1 MILITFQLYR
11 NPNFVF
17 VVKQFF
23 SIILLVLLGLQSSYP
38 LAVYSYYYANKGFIA
53 SVLCENK
60 DKPRLHCNGKC
71 YLQKQLKKAEQQEN
85 KDRAAVTTTEPLVY
99 LVHAPLQNHSPMPTV
114 VAPVYPVY
122 HSGGYSYVFAAS
134 CFQPPGV

>member
-1 MILITFQLYR
+1 M
-11 NPNFVF
+11 
-17 VVKQFF
+17 KQFL

-53 SVLCENK
+53 SVLCENR

-85 KDRAAVTTTEPLVY
+85 KDRTVVKTTEPLVY
-99 LVHAPLQNHSPMPTV
+99 LVHTPLQNHPQMPAV
-114 VAPVYPVY
+114 VAQVYPVY
-122 HSGGYSYVFAAS
+122 HTDGYSFLFATS
-134 CFQPPGV
+134 CFRPPGV